1 MKFLSAPRGRQAHR
15 AAAPHPRDMV
25 FIDSNVPV
33 YLVGVAHPNKV
44 DAQRRLEALVT
55 QRVRLVTDAALHIAT
70 LQRDGIE
77 GVLSFDAAFDR
88 MPGLTCIR

>member
-1 MKFLSAPRGRQAHR
+1 MIHYHGG
-15 AAAPHPRDMV
+15 
-25 FIDSNVPV
+25 PV
-33 YLVGVAHPNKV
+33 TP
-44 DAQRRLEALVT
+44 
-55 QRVRLVTDAALHIAT
+55 TDAALHIAT

>member
-1 MKFLSAPRGRQAHR
+1 LKFLSALRGRQAHR

-55 QRVRLVTDAALHIAT
+55 DAALHIAT